1 MVTALAQRR
10 ATSLSLPPVD
20 LRPHLAAAVRA
31 QGPRPLCVPFAVGAA
46 HEATRSLILTERDG
60 LAVEP
65 LWQHGVE
72 AGSAGPEGT
81 TLAAAGAALAGAG
94 QPLERLWPY
103 DSTLGDGTE
112 PAPPG
117 LTASQFRTASLIR
130 VPLEHDGIEEPVEQS
145 LAQGLAVALVMEVT
159 AEFENATGGEIA
171 VPALT
176 APLGDY
182 HAVLAV
188 GVATNAATASRRL
201 LIRNSW
207 GPAWGA
213 NGHAWL
219 PYDYL
224 IAHAVDAAAVDP
236 RTLGT
241 R

>member
-1 MVTALAQRR
+1 M
-10 ATSLSLPPVD
+10 LP
-20 LRPHLAAAVRA
+20 
-31 QGPRPLCVPFAVGAA
+31 
-46 HEATRSLILTERDG
+46 S
-60 LAVEP
+60 
-65 LWQHGVE
+65 
-72 AGSAGPEGT
+72 
-81 TLAAAGAALAGAG
+81 
-94 QPLERLWPY
+94 
-103 DSTLGDGTE
+103 
-112 PAPPG
+112 
-117 LTASQFRTASLIR
+117 
-130 VPLEHDGIEEPVEQS
+130 
-145 LAQGLAVALVMEVT
+145 
-159 AEFENATGGEIA
+159 GEIV

-188 GVATNAATASRRL
+188 GVATNAAATSRRL

-207 GPAWGA
+207 GPGWGA